1 MTLAIIF
8 GLGRAKC
15 FVQLSG
21 TDFTEH
27 VYTEGKNAN
36 EELLIDETAD
46 TNHALSPAALFDEN
60 SDTKSTPLKSRPSPR
75 QPLQE
80 ITPLDSLASQLA
92 SCSLKPSVEEATIR
106 QAERMLS
113 QAMACSD
120 VEFSGNLSPMGAQ
133 VYLRAP
139 RSFKHGSWGVRNDV
153 GRMLDGPYDALVS
166 EQGSLVECVRIRA
179 RGPVVSE
186 EDDAEEMIWWGWDG
200 RLAGYA

>member
-1 MTLAIIF
+1 MAIVF

-21 TDFTEH
+21 TDLSDPIYVED
-27 VYTEGKNAN
+27 KKLN
-36 EELLIDETAD
+36 EEQPTEELAA
-46 TNHALSPAALFDEN
+46 TNGSPPSTGLFDEN
-60 SDTKSTPLKSRPSPR
+60 SDAKSTPLKSRPSPR

-80 ITPLDSLASQLA
+80 ITPLDSLTSQLA
-92 SCSLKPSVEEATIR
+92 SCSLRPSAEEATIR

-133 VYLRAP
+133 VYLLAP
-139 RSFKHGSWGVRNDV
+139 RTFKHGSWGVRYDA
-153 GRMLDGPYDALVS
+153 GRMLDGPYEAFS
-166 EQGSLVECVRIRA
+166 SGQESLVECVRIRA
-179 RGPVVSE
+179 QCPVVVE
-186 EDDAEEMIWWGWDG
+186 KDDAEELIWWGWDG